1 MTEVISNIEKTKYGL
16 EGKTEFNLFDKT
28 IDVIMDEDIDLDY
41 ANLCAEALNNMD
53 EETIDNLCRYSI
65 NYCIDFCND
74 VGNEKAPEF
83 NLIRDVL
90 DYISP
95 SVLIIDKP
103 KEKNNIVIHLELN
116 CDWEIEHGLEWTIKN
131 GEILYVGAF
140 ESEDGWSEL
149 SYYKE
154 LNWNYVFNQTYCTL
168 KNIPCIDVM
177 KKSLISMSALDII
190 LNEEEWIRTYTYDPN
205 WDSNVSL
212 GKIDNGSGD
221 DMYILFSEDGCI
233 IKGFDHESE
242 LSPHAQ
248 DEFKVWKGIYEEVP
262 DNLLKLLE
270 DEAIE
275 KEDVTFCIWREKK
288 DYEWKKGTVEI
299 PKGYDD
305 GASYMLSRIYTD
317 SEEYLEWAKDYYE
330 DLEDKLPIKLI
341 EDIFDFKPVTKEM
354 IKFLNENRNCEEVFE
369 NLREIGYPVE

>member
-1 MTEVISNIEKTKYGL
+1 MTEVINNIEKTKYGL
-16 EGKTEFNLFDKT
+16 EGKVYFGLFNKT
-28 IDVIMDEDIDLDY
+28 IDVLMDEDIDLDY
-41 ANLCAEALNNMD
+41 ANLCAEALNSMD

-74 VGNEKAPEF
+74 VGDEEAAEF

-90 DYISP
+90 DHISP

-190 LNEEEWIRTYTYDPN
+190 INKEEWIRTYTYDPN
-205 WDSNVSL
+205 WDSKVSL

-242 LSPHAQ
+242 LSPYAQ

-275 KEDVTFCIWREKK
+275 KEYVTFCIWRENK
-288 DYEWKKGTVEI
+288 DYEWKKGNVEI

-317 SEEYLEWAKDYYE
+317 SEEYLEWAEDYYE

-341 EDIFDFKPVTKEM
+341 EDIFDFKPITKEM

>member
-1 MTEVISNIEKTKYGL
+1 
-16 EGKTEFNLFDKT
+16 
-28 IDVIMDEDIDLDY
+28 
-41 ANLCAEALNNMD
+41 
-53 EETIDNLCRYSI
+53 
-65 NYCIDFCND
+65 
-74 VGNEKAPEF
+74 
-83 NLIRDVL
+83 
-90 DYISP
+90 
-95 SVLIIDKP
+95 
-103 KEKNNIVIHLELN
+103 
-116 CDWEIEHGLEWTIKN
+116 
-131 GEILYVGAF
+131 
-140 ESEDGWSEL
+140 
-149 SYYKE
+149 
-154 LNWNYVFNQTYCTL
+154 
-168 KNIPCIDVM
+168 M

-190 LNEEEWIRTYTYDPN
+190 INEEEWIRTYTYDPN
-205 WDSNVSL
+205 WDSKVSL

-248 DEFKVWKGIYEEVP
+248 DEFKVWKGIYEEIP

-288 DYEWKKGTVEI
+288 DYEWKKGNVEI

-317 SEEYLEWAKDYYE
+317 SEEYLEWAEDYYE

-341 EDIFDFKPVTKEM
+341 EDIFDFKPITKEM

-369 NLREIGYPVE
+369 NLRKIGYPVE